1 MNLRYI
7 FHIIFSVIFLV
18 DIYAKDYVDYV
29 NTKMGGVSRIL
40 VTAKETIQL
49 PHSMIRAFAFK
60 FDSAAVALE
69 SLPFF
74 VHTHRFTPKLE
85 LTVFLKEKR
94 KHYLFDREIST
105 PYSYSTFLEDDMVGV
120 IYAVSKRSAI
130 YNFDFTDSSNLYDRK
145 LNMFSNKLDSV
156 FNDGKGYGISHN
168 LRNSV
173 KVYIYME
180 FDAPVKSAIQNGKD
194 FTLSFDKSL
203 KRLSARYGVS
213 FISFEQAREN
223 LKNEIKDFDVNSLAK
238 KGRDIWNKALSQIEV
253 ESSDENLKSI
263 FYTSLWRTK
272 ERMVNYD
279 EYGKFYNVYK
289 NSVCDSFEGSY
300 IYADDWSWDTY
311 RASHPLWTL
320 LNPDFEKKCLESILY
335 YGKCHQKKWIPKFP
349 TIDGDNCE
357 MNGNH
362 IVASFLDAHR
372 KGIEGLDLK
381 GIFNLALHTTRTKS
395 ILPDTICESGELSN
409 FYLKNGYIPAIKEGE
424 TETHQ
429 EVNKRMLRQA
439 VSVTTATA
447 YDDWCL
453 SQIADIIGEKE
464 KSEKLLNQSYN
475 YRNLIHPKTKFLHP
489 KDKDGN
495 FIKDVNYSTSG
506 GNGFRYYY
514 TENNAYLCRWDVEHN
529 MPDLINQIGGY
540 KAFETALDEMFSKSI
555 PVSKLVFVMKGG
567 QNHTGIV
574 GNFSMANQPAMRIP
588 YLYNSALTPWKTQKM
603 VRSLLDNWFRNDII
617 GLPGDEDGGATSS
630 FVIFSQLGFYPTNI
644 GYPIYDFGT
653 PFFEKAVIHLP
664 NGKDLTL
671 IAKNVSSKNKYI
683 KNIFIDGKVYDKTW
697 ISHKD
702 LISASTIEFEMSDI
716 PNYLRGISP
725 NDLPDYFRN

>member
-1 MNLRYI
+1 MKLRFLLY
-7 FHIIFSVIFLV
+7 IIFPIIFLSEL
-18 DIYAKDYVDYV
+18 YSKDYVDYV

-49 PHSMIRAFAFK
+49 PHSMMRAFAFK
-60 FDSAAVALE
+60 FDSASVALE

-74 VHTHRFTPKLE
+74 VHTHRFTPQLE

-94 KHYLFDREIST
+94 KHYLFDKEIST
-105 PYSYSTFLEDDMVGV
+105 PYSYSVFLEDDMVNV
-120 IYAVSKRSAI
+120 NYAVSKRSAL
-130 YNFDFTDSSNLYDRK
+130 YNFDFSDSGNLYERK
-145 LNMFSNKLDSV
+145 LNMFSNKLDKV
-156 FNDGKGYGISHN
+156 FNDGKGYGISHE
-168 LRNSV
+168 LRNST
-173 KVYIYME
+173 KAYIYME
-180 FDAPVKSAIQNGKD
+180 FDAPVLSATHNGND
-194 FTLSFDKSL
+194 FTLVFDKNL
-203 KRLSARYGVS
+203 KKLGARYGVS

-223 LKNEIKDFDVNSLAK
+223 LRKEISDFNVCSLAK
-238 KGRDIWNKALSQIEV
+238 KGRSLWNEALSQIEV
-253 ESSDENLKSI
+253 DTPDEDLKTV
-263 FYTSLWRTK
+263 FYTSFWRTK

-289 NSVCDSFEGSY
+289 NSVCDSFDGSY

-311 RASHPLWTL
+311 RATHPLWVL
-320 LNPDFEKKCLESILY
+320 LNPVFEKKCLQSILY
-335 YGKCHQKKWIPKFP
+335 YGNSHSKRWIPKFP

-362 IVASFLDAHR
+362 IVAAFLDAHR
-372 KGIEGLDLK
+372 KGVEGLDLK
-381 GIFNLALHTTRTKS
+381 GIFNLALNTTRTKS
-395 ILPDTICESGELSN
+395 ILPDTIYESGDLSK
-409 FYLKNGYIPAIKEGE
+409 FYFENGYLPAIKEGE
-424 TETHQ
+424 KETHP

-464 KSEKLLNQSYN
+464 QSAKLLKQSFN

-495 FIKDVNYSTSG
+495 FISNVNYSTSG

-529 MPDLINQIGGY
+529 MPDLIEQIGGF
-540 KAFETALDEMFSKSI
+540 KAFETALDEMFAKSL
-555 PVSKLVFVMKGG
+555 PVSKLAFIKMGG

-574 GNFSMANQPAMRIP
+574 GNFSIANQPAMRIP

-603 VRSLLDNWFRNDII
+603 IRSLLDNWFRNDII

-653 PFFEKAVIHLP
+653 PFFEKAVLHLP
-664 NGKDLTL
+664 NGRDLTL
-671 IAKNVSSKNKYI
+671 IAKNTSSKNKYI
-683 KNIFIDGKVYDKTW
+683 KNIFVDGNLYEKTW

-702 LISASTIEFEMSDI
+702 LLSASTIEFEMSDS

-725 NDLPDYFRN
+725 KDLPDYFKK